1 MKREKKELWEPQQGI
16 NNYIIDGIWTGDD
29 IWIKISNW
37 KRRYSYYLDRNE
49 YRKSLKEQWILR
61 KKKRMNLWLI
71 LLYWRVFL
79 FFFYLFFNSH
89 NGEEKFSLSAR
100 LVVNWNSDK
109 LNETQFDLIPRR
121 EVRSEKRQKKL
132 VWN

>member
-61 KKKRMNLWLI
+61 KKKEWTC
-71 LLYWRVFL
+71 
-79 FFFYLFFNSH
+79 
-89 NGEEKFSLSAR
+89 
-100 LVVNWNSDK
+100 D
-109 LNETQFDLIPRR
+109 
-121 EVRSEKRQKKL
+121 
-132 VWN
+132 